1 MNRLILGFVLAFVA
15 NTIFG
20 QSSDGLSPSSSPAVN
35 NWNNLWNGA
44 AWERQ
49 RAVNV
54 FKNVNALVI
63 TSEST
68 VWTPTSGKKF
78 RLMGMC
84 LTQGVVT
91 GTVTLKDNTAGTT
104 ILLIPPNTIGTSS
117 CHYLGIAGNGIL
129 SAAVNNVLTATGAST
144 ETITGFFF
152 GTEE

>member
-1 MNRLILGFVLAFVA
+1 MKRLILALVLIFVA
-15 NTIFG
+15 STTFG

-44 AWERQ
+44 SWERQ

-91 GTVTLKDNTAGTT
+91 GTVTLKDNTRSEEH
-104 ILLIPPNTIGTSS
+104 TSELQS
-117 CHYLGIAGNGIL
+117 H
-129 SAAVNNVLTATGAST
+129 
-144 ETITGFFF
+144 
-152 GTEE
+152 